1 MDFFFHVP
9 RPSPP
14 LYWFVPKA
22 GKHVTAAKYPLKKF
36 QKFCTK
42 LLNSLPKS
50 FKMKE
55 DRRVYFFGAK
65 MNEYSFKVGEDL
77 SWSSIFVKPPLSV
90 PV

>member
-1 MDFFFHVP
+1 
-9 RPSPP
+9 
-14 LYWFVPKA
+14 
-22 GKHVTAAKYPLKKF
+22 
-36 QKFCTK
+36 
-42 LLNSLPKS
+42 
-50 FKMKE
+50 MKE